1 MITKKQITHR
11 VKRIVGTYFD
21 SIRGKENR
29 QRGNRK
35 IMPLMSRLYDESEI
49 AEVVDT
55 LLTPDKLTLN
65 ARGPLKIERF
75 ENLWSGYI
83 GVKNGIMVNSGSSAN
98 LVAFYIL
105 TNPAIKNRLKPGD
118 EVIVPALN
126 WATSITPLYA
136 LGLKPVF
143 VDVNLENY
151 CMDPVALRK
160 AISPRTKAI
169 LVIHLLGFPAEM
181 TEIMK
186 IAREHRLYVIEDC
199 CESHGAEYR
208 GKKVGSFGDIS
219 TFSFYLSHH
228 ITTLEGGMLMT
239 NNNEFAELARI
250 MRSQGVMRNVK
261 NQRYKKAIERKYSNI
276 DPRYLFVN
284 TGYNFRPT
292 EMEGAFGL
300 VQFKRFR
307 RYLKMRE
314 VNARRL
320 NEIFKPYGR
329 YFYFLPALHNKKCSW
344 FVYPILLR
352 KNTAFTRKDLVDFLE
367 KHGVETRQVMSGNYL
382 KQPVARM
389 FRHRVAGKLANTKYI
404 DQYSFLI
411 GVHAGITER
420 ALRAFAKLLDVFLK
434 KYER

>member
-11 VKRIVGTYFD
+11 VKRILKTYFD
-21 SIRGKENR
+21 SMRGKEYR
-29 QRGNRK
+29 QQKSRK
-35 IMPLMSRLYDESEI
+35 IMPLMSRLYDETEI
-49 AEVVDT
+49 AEVLDT

-65 ARGPLKIERF
+65 ARGPLKTERF
-75 ENLWSGYI
+75 ENLWSKYI

-143 VDVNLENY
+143 VDVNPENY
-151 CMDPVALRK
+151 CMDPVAVRK

-186 IAREHRLYVIEDC
+186 IAREHRLYVVEDC
-199 CESHGAEYR
+199 CEAHGAEYR

-228 ITTLEGGMLMT
+228 ITTLEGGMLTT

-250 MRSQGVMRNVK
+250 LRSQGVMRNVK

-276 DPRYLFVN
+276 DSRYLFVN

-307 RYLKMRE
+307 QYLKMRE

-320 NEIFKPYGR
+320 NEILKQYGR
-329 YFYFLPALHNKKCSW
+329 YFYFLPSLRNRKYSW
-344 FVYPILLR
+344 FAYPILLR
-352 KNTAFTRKDLVDFLE
+352 KNTEFTKKDLVDFLE
-367 KHGVETRQVMSGNYL
+367 KNGVETRQVMSGDYL

-389 FRHRVAGKLANTKYI
+389 FQHRVVGKLVNTKYV
-404 DQYSFLI
+404 DKYGFLI
-411 GVHAGITER
+411 GVHAGITEQ
-420 ALRAFAKLLDVFLK
+420 ALQAFEKLLDVFFK
-434 KYER
+434 KYGR